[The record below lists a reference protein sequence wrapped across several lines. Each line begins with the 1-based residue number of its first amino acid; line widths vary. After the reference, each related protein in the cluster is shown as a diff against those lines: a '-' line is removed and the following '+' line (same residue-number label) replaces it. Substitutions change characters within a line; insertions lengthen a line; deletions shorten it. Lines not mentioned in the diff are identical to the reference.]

1 MTNPDYTHLALV
13 VDRSGSMSN
22 IAQDMN
28 GGIDTLLRDQAKG
41 PTGVKV
47 DVCTFDQ
54 VIDFVATD
62 AEPDSLIGKNFCFP
76 RGGTALNDA
85 IGMTINRLGNK
96 FKTMPEDHRPGNVIV
111 CVITDGMENSSREF
125 TADQVKAMVTEQT
138 EKWGWT
144 FMYMAA
150 NVDAFATG
158 GAYGFTPGQTIAYAA
173 SSAGTQNVWEAS
185 SANITR
191 SGLGDKSG
199 YLQEEREAATQE

>member
-1 MTNPDYTHLALV
+1 LTNPDYTHLALV
-13 VDRSGSMSN
+13 VDRSGSMSP

-28 GGIDTLLRDQAKG
+28 GGIQTLLRDQAKG
-41 PTGVKV
+41 PSGVKV

-54 VIDFVATD
+54 IIEFVATD
-62 AEPDSLIGKNFCFP
+62 ADPLTLVDEEFCNP

-111 CVITDGMENSSREF
+111 AIITDGMENSSREY
-125 TADQVKAMVTEQT
+125 TTDQVKKMVIEQT
-138 EKWGWT
+138 EQWGWT

-158 GAYGFTPGQTIAYAA
+158 GGYGFAPGQTISFAA
-173 SSAGTQNVWEAS
+173 SGAGTQNTWAAS

-191 SGLGDKSG
+191 TRSGLDSG
-199 YLQEEREAATQE
+199 YLQEEREAAQED